1 MLGVYVLLV
10 LLSPALAGILA
21 WFLLEWRK
29 QGGGGKEVAR
39 LREELEE
46 LRRDY
51 TQLKADHNDML
62 LGLNAAVSR
71 LEACLDPSSRAA
83 GPVPEPPHPEPP
95 QRQL

>member
-1 MLGVYVLLV
+1 MVGVYVLLV
-10 LLSPALAGILA
+10 LVSPALAAIFA

-29 QGGGGKEVAR
+29 HGGGGREVAR
-39 LREELEE
+39 LREELAD

-51 TQLKADHNDML
+51 LQLKADHNDML

-71 LEACLDPSSRAA
+71 LEAYLPPSSQVEETA
-83 GPVPEPPHPEPP
+83 PEPPHPEPP